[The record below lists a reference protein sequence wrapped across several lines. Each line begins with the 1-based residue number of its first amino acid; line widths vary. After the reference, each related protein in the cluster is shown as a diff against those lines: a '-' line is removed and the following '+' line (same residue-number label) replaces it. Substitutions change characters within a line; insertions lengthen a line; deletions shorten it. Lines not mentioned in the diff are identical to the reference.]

1 MVASQSEV
9 IHNEAEQRFE
19 LAQGGGTAVA
29 AYRLERDTISFTHTV
44 VPEEMEGQ
52 GIGSRL
58 VRAALDESR
67 RRRLKVVPLC
77 YFVKGYID
85 RHPEYGDLLA

>member
-1 MVASQSEV
+1 MASHSEV

-29 AYRLERDTISFTHTV
+29 AYRLEGDTISFTHTV

-58 VRAALDESR
+58 VKTALDESR
-67 RRRLKVVPLC
+67 ARGLKVVPLC
-77 YFVKGYID
+77 YFVKGYIE
-85 RHPEYGDLLA
+85 RHPEYQDLLA

>member
-1 MVASQSEV
+1 MASHSEV

-19 LAQGGGTAVA
+19 FAEGSGTAVA
-29 AYRLERDTISFTHTV
+29 AYRIEGDTISFTHTV

-58 VRAALDESR
+58 VRTALDESR
-67 RRRLKVVPLC
+67 RRGLKVVPVC
-77 YFVKGYID
+77 YFVRGYIE
-85 RHPEYGDLLA
+85 RHPEFGDLLA